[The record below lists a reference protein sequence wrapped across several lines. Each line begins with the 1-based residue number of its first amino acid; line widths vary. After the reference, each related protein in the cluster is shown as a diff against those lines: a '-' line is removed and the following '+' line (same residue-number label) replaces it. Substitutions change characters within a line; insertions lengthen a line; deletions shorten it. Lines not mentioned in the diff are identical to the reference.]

1 MERIHAY
8 PDVRPAKE
16 LTLTEQTAQQ
26 TITVVERIRQQQQQD
41 VVQPRPAVREV
52 EDDWFTLLD
61 KSLKKSGI
69 IPKSLVCQYIRNISC

>member
-1 MERIHAY
+1 MERIHIY

-16 LTLTEQTAQQ
+16 LTLTEQAAQQ
-26 TITVVERIRQQQQQD
+26 TITVVERIWQQQQD
-41 VVQPRPAVREV
+41 VVQPRPAVNEV

-69 IPKSLVCQYIRNISC
+69 IPKSLVCQYIQDISC

>member
-1 MERIHAY
+1 MERIHIY

-26 TITVVERIRQQQQQD
+26 TITVVERIRQQQQD

-69 IPKSLVCQYIRNISC
+69 IPKSLVCQYIQNISR

>member
-1 MERIHAY
+1 MERIHIY

-69 IPKSLVCQYIRNISC
+69 IPKSLVCQYIRNISR